1 MSIGRITSQQQ
12 MATAQRNI
20 QAGRAN
26 LARLQEQA
34 STGKALQKPSDDPS
48 GTGAALRVRAEAR
61 AAQQYAVNIND
72 GLGWSNTVD
81 ASLSGAED
89 LLRRAID
96 LTTQGANSGTMSAA
110 SREAIATEL
119 EGIRN
124 DLISQ
129 ANTQY
134 MGRSVFAGDSDTG
147 AAFDPTTYAFSG
159 TPGATV
165 ERRVSPTE
173 TVGVDGDGASAFGT
187 GSTSVFAVLDGIA
200 ADLRAGNQIGG
211 KLTDIQNAFGNLVN
225 QHGIVG
231 ARMARL
237 EQAQTLNLTT
247 STNLETQRSG
257 IEDIDPAK
265 VIIDLKSQ
273 ELTYQSALSVTAR
286 VLQPTLLSFLS

>member
-12 MATAQRNI
+12 LATAQRSI
-20 QAGRAN
+20 QTGRAN
-26 LARLQEQA
+26 LAKLQEQA
-34 STGKALQKPSDDPS
+34 STGRALLKPSDDPS
-48 GTGAALRVRAEAR
+48 GTGAALRVRAESR
-61 AAQQYAVNIND
+61 ATQQHAVNITD

-81 ASLSGAED
+81 SALSGSED
-89 LLRRAID
+89 LMRRAID
-96 LTTQGANSGTMSAA
+96 LTTQGANSATMTPA

-124 DLISQ
+124 DLMSQ

-147 AAFDPTTYAFSG
+147 AAFTAATYAFSG

-165 ERRVSPTE
+165 ERRVSSTE
-173 TVGVDGDGASAFGT
+173 TVAVDGDGAAAFGT

-200 ADLRAGNQIGG
+200 ADLRAGTDIGG
-211 KLTDIQNAFGNLVN
+211 KLTDIKAAFTNLTN

-231 ARMARL
+231 ARMSRL

-247 STNLETQRSG
+247 ATNLETQRSG

-273 ELTYQSALSVTAR
+273 ELTYQSALSVTAK
-286 VLQPTLLSFLS
+286 VLQPTLLSFIS